1 MADLNKKPKRSRVKL
16 PWWGWVLVGLAV
28 VFIVLPS
35 LFSEDP
41 LGIGETYGGLW
52 GDLQRIG
59 EALWFFAGELAS
71 GFSGPSE

>member
-1 MADLNKKPKRSRVKL
+1 MANRNKNPRRNSVKL

-52 GDLQRIG
+52 GDLQSIG
-59 EALWFFAGELAS
+59 ESLWFFAVELAS